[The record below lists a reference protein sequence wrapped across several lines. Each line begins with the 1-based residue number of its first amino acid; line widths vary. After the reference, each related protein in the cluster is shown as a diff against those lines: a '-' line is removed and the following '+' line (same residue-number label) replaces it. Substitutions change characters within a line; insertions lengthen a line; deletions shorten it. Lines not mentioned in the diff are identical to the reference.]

1 MGRNEPE
8 VEHQAFAMAFP
19 LQVTDPPNSAERPH
33 GVCSP
38 ASSTM
43 AIPAGNTDSSVPM
56 WQQEKQ
62 GAKCCGCCCDYR
74 RAVIAV
80 AIISICV
87 GIGTVMLIIAAAS
100 MPAYATSNIDDDQVL
115 EVLNDGLSYQA
126 ILSAIFLFTAICALV
141 GALKFNIWL
150 VSVNLVW
157 YIGKLLV
164 SSFDNQTLLRDSRS

>member
-1 MGRNEPE
+1 MGRDEPE

-19 LQVTDPPNSAERPH
+19 LQATDAPNSAERSH
-33 GVCSP
+33 GLCAP

-43 AIPAGNTDSSVPM
+43 TIPAGDTSSSVPM

-87 GIGTVMLIIAAAS
+87 GIGTVMLLIAAAS

-115 EVLNDGLSYQA
+115 EILNDGLSYQA
-126 ILSAIFLFTAICALV
+126 ILSAIFLVTAICALV

-157 YIGKLLV
+157 YIGKLLL
-164 SSFDNQTLLRDSRS
+164 SSFDNHTILRDSCS